1 MRASDVMTSV
11 VITVTPETT
20 IHTAATL
27 LADNHIGGMPVVDAN
42 GRVVGFVSEGD
53 LLHRVEIG
61 TGKRRR
67 AWWLEVLAST
77 RELASTYVKEHGHA
91 VKDVMNDS
99 VIAVTEDTP
108 LDEIAD
114 TFERYRIKRVPVLKD
129 SELVGIVSRANL
141 IRALASMPEKS
152 MPSETPDDSALRD
165 SVLTELRDQRWAL
178 PRENVIVRDGVVHLW
193 GVIESEEERRAV
205 LVAAEG
211 VPGVKRVESHLE
223 YPGIIP
229 TM

>member
-1 MRASDVMTSV
+1 MRASDVMTPV

-20 IHTAATL
+20 VHAAAKL

-77 RELASTYVKEHGHA
+77 RELAGAYVKEHGHA
-91 VKDVMNDS
+91 VKDVMNDR

-129 SELVGIVSRANL
+129 GELVGIVSRANL

-152 MPSETPDDSALRD
+152 MPPETPDDSALRD

-193 GVIESEEERRAV
+193 GVIDSEEERRAV